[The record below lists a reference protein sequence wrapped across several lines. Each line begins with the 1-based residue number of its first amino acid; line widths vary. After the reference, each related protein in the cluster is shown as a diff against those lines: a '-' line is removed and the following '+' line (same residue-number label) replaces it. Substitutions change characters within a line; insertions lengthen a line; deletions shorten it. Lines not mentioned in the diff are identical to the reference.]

1 MCLWMDESTHDKI
14 PAYADHYVGVGGVA
28 INQKNEI
35 LLIQER
41 RQPEPKLWKLP
52 GGFMDPGETIK
63 ISVEREVLE
72 ETGVKTIFQG
82 ILGLREIL
90 DFRY

>member
-41 RQPEPKLWKLP
+41 R
-52 GGFMDPGETIK
+52 
-63 ISVEREVLE
+63 
-72 ETGVKTIFQG
+72 
-82 ILGLREIL
+82 
-90 DFRY
+90 